1 MEVQNVKTG
10 SIKPYAKNP
19 RDNEK
24 AVDEVAKSLESYG
37 WDAHERYMQW
47 LQCNILNIAKTKIS
61 PIPIN

>member
-37 WDAHERYMQW
+37 WDAQ
-47 LQCNILNIAKTKIS
+47 
-61 PIPIN
+61 